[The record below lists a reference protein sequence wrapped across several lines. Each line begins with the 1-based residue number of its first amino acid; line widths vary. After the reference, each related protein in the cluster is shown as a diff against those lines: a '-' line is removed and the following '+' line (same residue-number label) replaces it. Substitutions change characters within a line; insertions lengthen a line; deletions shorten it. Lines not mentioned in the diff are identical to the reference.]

1 MKRFAVSVLA
11 ISAFFVG
18 LGSLAEHVGAKF
30 KSDEKALDIIRKART
45 AIGGD
50 AAIAE
55 VRGLVITGRTTHQIK
70 VDGAERSEQGDTEIA
85 LQLPDKLMRTI
96 KIGRDDGNGAK
107 AVSQQH
113 DVLIFSKD
121 GPGNIETRPLENGE
135 FTTSDGKKIIVR
147 EHVVDGEAPAAGGE
161 KKVFI
166 RKSGEGPGQEF
177 RVYDGEKVKEL
188 KELAVARAAAAP
200 HAGMA
205 MKHGIKQNE
214 MLRHTLA
221 LLLTAPEG
229 MDVSYTFA
237 GESDIDGVA
246 VNIVNAE
253 FGGANYKLYIGKS
266 NNVPVAMSY
275 VGFPVPTMIRFSKMN
290 PEPADAPRTAVAFT
304 KTIDTVPTVEHLV
317 KFSEYRSTG
326 NLQLPYKWTTSIAG
340 ETKEVFDVTSYDV
353 NPANLAE
360 RFQGQRTFI
369 RTKKPDGQ

>member
-11 ISAFFVG
+11 VSAFFVG

-30 KSDEKALDIIRKART
+30 KSDEKALEIIRKART

-50 AAIAE
+50 AALAE

-70 VDGAERSEQGDTEIA
+70 VNGAERPEQGETEIA
-85 LQLPDKLMRTI
+85 LQFPDKLMRTV
-96 KIGRDDGNGAK
+96 KIGRDDGTSAK
-107 AVSQQH
+107 AISEHH
-113 DVLIFSKD
+113 DVLVLTKE
-121 GPGNIETRPLENGE
+121 GRANVEARPLANGE
-135 FTTSDGKKIIVR
+135 IITADGKKIIVKELAR
-147 EHVVDGEAPAAGGE
+147 DGEAPAADGE

-166 RKSGEGPGQEF
+166 RKSGDGQGHEF
-177 RVYDGEKVKEL
+177 RIVDDEKTKEVRDVVL
-188 KELAVARAAAAP
+188 ERSAAP

-205 MKHGIKQNE
+205 MKRGIKQNE

-237 GESDIDGVA
+237 GETDIDGVG
-246 VNIVNAE
+246 VNVVNAE

-266 NNVPVAMSY
+266 NNLPVAMGY
-275 VGFPVPTMIRFSKMN
+275 VGFPAPTMIRFSKMN
-290 PEPADAPRTAVAFT
+290 PEPADAPRAAVAFT

-317 KFSEYRSTG
+317 KFSDYRSTG
-326 NLQLPYKWTTSIAG
+326 NVQLPYKWTTSIAG
-340 ETKEVFDVTSYDV
+340 ETREVFEVTSYDV

-369 RTKKPDGQ
+369 RMKKPDGQ

>member
-30 KSDEKALDIIRKART
+30 KSDEKALDIIRKARA

-70 VDGAERSEQGDTEIA
+70 VDGAERSELGETEIA

-96 KIGRDDGNGAK
+96 KIGREDGTGAR
-107 AVSQQH
+107 AISQQH
-113 DVLIFSKD
+113 DVLVFSKD
-121 GPGNIETRPLENGE
+121 GPANIETRPLANGE
-135 FTTSDGKKIIVR
+135 ITTSDGKKIIVR
-147 EHVVDGEAPAAGGE
+147 EHVADGDAAAADGER
-161 KKVFI
+161 KVFV
-166 RKSGEGPGQEF
+166 RKMREGQGQEF
-177 RVYDGEKVKEL
+177 RIVDGEKVKEVKDVVL
-188 KELAVARAAAAP
+188 ERSAAP

-229 MDVSYTFA
+229 MDMSYTFA
-237 GESDIDGVA
+237 GESDIDGVS

-266 NNVPVAMSY
+266 NNLPVAMSY
-275 VGFPVPTMIRFSKMN
+275 VGFPAPTMIRFSKMN
-290 PEPADAPRTAVAFT
+290 PEPADAPRAAVAFT

-317 KFSEYRSTG
+317 KFSDYRSTG
-326 NLQLPYKWTTSIAG
+326 NVQLPYKWTTSIAG

-360 RFQGQRTFI
+360 RFQGQRTFV
-369 RTKKPDGQ
+369 RRKKADGQ